1 MVILLIQPILSLYVA
16 ELNHGEGNIMFLSG
30 VTFSL
35 VGIASAIT
43 APSWGRFGQAHGFYK
58 ALCAAALLSSIMNVV
73 AALPRTLLLFCVCN
87 FCYGLCCAGIQPSL
101 SAILASNT
109 STDQRGRVFGF
120 MFSAQQFGSM
130 IGPVLGGAVATY
142 APLQSLF
149 VLAGGIFFVIS
160 VCAWMR
166 HGHEQNIIA

>member
-1 MVILLIQPILSLYVA
+1 
-16 ELNHGEGNIMFLSG
+16 
-30 VTFSL
+30 
-35 VGIASAIT
+35 
-43 APSWGRFGQAHGFYK
+43 
-58 ALCAAALLSSIMNVV
+58 MNVV

-101 SAILASNT
+101 SAVLASNT
-109 STDQRGRVFGF
+109 TTDQRGRVFGF

-166 HGHEQNIIA
+166 HGHEQNIVA